1 MQNWIFLPT
10 LLSCV
15 FSSGLTSGML
25 GESLGVRRRG
35 KAAQYWNITGSTHI
49 RSTRDADDDNVARSF
64 PIALPPGSLF
74 SLFFEIAINVFNY
87 NEEVS
92 QNILLDFPIT
102 YVIPT
107 PGFRSFSTSR
117 GDLIGK
123 LEEIGDRLGL
133 DGNACTR
140 RLLCEVAERP
150 LKNAGLLGDIIN
162 LVLRGD
168 PSDGNSRR
176 HLRKSEDYIGAQSL
190 GKAGNC
196 TSLYKHCPVSL
207 FNIPIFNK

>member
-1 MQNWIFLPT
+1 MRNWIFLPT
-10 LLSCV
+10 LSCV
-15 FSSGLTSGML
+15 FSTTGML

-35 KAAQYWNITGSTHI
+35 KAAQYWNITSSTHI
-49 RSTRDADDDNVARSF
+49 RSTRDADDTGQGTARSF

-74 SLFFEIAINVFNY
+74 SVSLLVSKSDCTSCLFQLFFEIAINVFNY

-123 LEEIGDRLGL
+123 LEEIGDRW
-133 DGNACTR
+133 
-140 RLLCEVAERP
+140 V
-150 LKNAGLLGDIIN
+150 K
-162 LVLRGD
+162 
-168 PSDGNSRR
+168 
-176 HLRKSEDYIGAQSL
+176 
-190 GKAGNC
+190 
-196 TSLYKHCPVSL
+196 
-207 FNIPIFNK
+207 